1 MRTTALA
8 FAAAAILGGSLI
20 SIPARAQTVEVGPG
34 GVGVD
39 LRSPRQ
45 RERDYVREEERRDR
59 RRAMRDQD
67 EMSTG
72 SVRGGC
78 REVTI
83 RERND
88 YGEMVTRTRREC
100 R

>member
-1 MRTTALA
+1 MRVTILA
-8 FAAAAILGGSLI
+8 IAAAACIGAA
-20 SIPARAQTVEVGPG
+20 IPATAQSIDVGPG

-45 RERDYVREEERRDR
+45 RERDWDREEARRDR
-59 RRAMRDQD
+59 ARERRRWD
-67 EMSTG
+67 ETG
-72 SVRGGC
+72 STRGDC

-88 YGEMVTRTRREC
+88 YGEMVTRTRRDC

>member
-1 MRTTALA
+1 MRFIAIAIVAASLAGGTAA
-8 FAAAAILGGSLI
+8 Q
-20 SIPARAQTVEVGPG
+20 AQTVEVGPG
-34 GVGVD
+34 GVGLD

-45 RERDYVREEERRDR
+45 RERDFEREQDRREEYRER
-59 RRAMRDQD
+59 RRAERDYD
-67 EMSTG
+67 RR
-72 SVRGGC
+72 RGGC

-100 R
+100 RD